1 MKLIL
6 DRIAQNQQGE
16 KIAVFECDD
25 NMIEINENDMPNGI
39 FEQLSYGIIIEAQIV
54 NGKLINPILLKD
66 ETEKKLE
73 LNRGRLNRLRNR
85 NK

>member
-6 DRIAQNQQGE
+6 DRISQNQEGE
-16 KIAVFECDD
+16 RIAVFECDE
-25 NMIEINENDMPNGI
+25 NMIEINENDMPDGV
-39 FEQLSYGIIIEAQIV
+39 FDQLNYGIIIEAKLV
-54 NGKLINPILLKD
+54 DGKLINPILLKD

-73 LNRGRLNRLRNR
+73 LNRARLNRLRNR